1 MVRAIEHRSRF
12 QLFQTSTAA
21 LRSKRFRPKQVPRV
35 PKFQLFQSFDGLTM
49 SGFILNPL
57 SSVQSVAVAQR
68 CSRVEGELQVSRI
81 LETSKDSQNKVEAT
95 QFDNIGEE
103 NADLQESLPLDATP
117 FGWQS
122 WE

>member
-12 QLFQTSTAA
+12 HLFQTSTAA

-57 SSVQSVAVAQR
+57 SSVQSVAVVQR
-68 CSRVEGELQVSRI
+68 CPRVKGELPSFENSRNI
-81 LETSKDSQNKVEAT
+81 ERFAKQSEAT

-103 NADLQESLPLDATP
+103 NAGLRDSLPLDAAP
-117 FGWQS
+117 FGWRGRH
-122 WE
+122 